1 MALAFEFSARRGLLP
16 PAEADRAI
24 RHLSEVGL
32 PVRPQDIP
40 GELPSVDRLIDL
52 MAQDK
57 KIKRGMPTFILVRGI
72 GAAFV
77 DTGVDAR
84 DVRVFLDEKLAK
96 Q

>member
-1 MALAFEFSARRGLLP
+1 
-16 PAEADRAI
+16 
-24 RHLSEVGL
+24 
-32 PVRPQDIP
+32 
-40 GELPSVDRLIDL
+40 

-84 DVRVFLDEKLAK
+84 DVRAFLDEKLAK